1 MADISGL
8 LDTLFLTKQNPELI
22 NLLGLSDEQKAAL
35 STQQNIG
42 TGVGAIKGALENW
55 NQGIVPTLA
64 GAYFGGATG
73 RQAPVTNVIAQKKT
87 AVDISKGLQEL
98 EKLGY
103 DTRKLKR
110 EETGVQRMM
119 LENANNPEALNYLLT
134 NPSEY
139 TKQAIGANPMFNK
152 DVQPIV
158 KAIGKPQSEWTQ
170 EDWNMY
176 EGYVNR
182 PLAADVAKTAPERA
196 NARFTTGASL
206 PEPESREQY
215 LARITKPIAATEV
228 KPAAAPSLPKQPASE
243 VKQGVPLIESSAITP
258 KSREQLV
265 LDQPK
270 TTQATEYSLGV
281 TRDIRNNIR
290 RILDNPNLKDAFG
303 TGGVLKSYIP
313 STEAANAAADLE
325 TLKNKLFVEGITAMR
340 DASKTGAAVGNVT
353 EKEGSRF
360 ENLRAS
366 LQQKKKYEDIV
377 AELER
382 LDKEME
388 ITEKR
393 VNGAYSRVYKPV
405 EFTLNPLYERGS
417 YKAPTSSKDV
427 PLNSPSGG
435 IPNADALI
443 NKWLKR

>member
-405 EFTLNPLYERGS
+405 
-417 YKAPTSSKDV
+417 D
-427 PLNSPSGG
+427 
-435 IPNADALI
+435 I